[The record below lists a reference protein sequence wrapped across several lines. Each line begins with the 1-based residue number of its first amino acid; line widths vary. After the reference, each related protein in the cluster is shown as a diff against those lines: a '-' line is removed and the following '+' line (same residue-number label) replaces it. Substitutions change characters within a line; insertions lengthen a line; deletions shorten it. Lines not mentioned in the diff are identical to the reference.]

1 MNSGF
6 ADTEYQPR
14 SPRVLI
20 AEDEVLLR
28 LMVADALRENGF
40 QVFEAANLVEAL
52 AVLKTTSDI
61 DVVISDMHMQNKHD
75 GMTLAHFLRQNHPD
89 IPVLLASAHAPPPA
103 SEGGPFNAFFLKP
116 YRPEQFVEW
125 IEQHIGCTGSQSR

>member
-75 GMTLAHFLRQNHPD
+75 GMTLAHFLRQNHRT
-89 IPVLLASAHAPPPA
+89 APQPICATVKPP
-103 SEGGPFNAFFLKP
+103 
-116 YRPEQFVEW
+116 
-125 IEQHIGCTGSQSR
+125 